1 MNYKKL
7 NEFIAKCIQE
17 DIQDGD
23 HTSICCIAE
32 NKKGTANLIS
42 KQKAIVAGVELAKEI
57 FHHYDKSLRIEIF
70 KKDGQEVF
78 LNDVILKVNG
88 KIRSILAM
96 ERLVLNCMQR
106 MSGIA
111 TKTNNINNLIKTFD
125 VKILD
130 TRKTTPNI
138 RFLEKW
144 AVKIGGGEN
153 HRMGLYDTILI
164 KDNHIDYSKGIS
176 YSVEQA
182 IEYSKKVKRLP
193 IIVEVRTLE
202 ELKNIIKFKEINRII
217 LDNFSIEKI
226 SKAVKIVRGKIT
238 LEVSGNI
245 NEKNVKDYAKTGV
258 NYISIGALTHSVQNI
273 DMSLKAEVSKK

>member
-1 MNYKKL
+1 MNNKILYK
-7 NEFIAKCIQE
+7 FIENCIEE

-23 HTSICCIAE
+23 HTSICCIPE
-32 NKKGTANLIS
+32 KETGTANLIS
-42 KQKAIVAGVELAKEI
+42 KQHATVAGVELAKKI
-57 FHHYDKSLRIEIF
+57 FQFYDKNLKIEIL
-70 KKDGQEVF
+70 KKDGQEIF
-78 LNDVILKVNG
+78 ISDTILKVSG

-111 TKTNNINNLIKTFD
+111 TKTKKIKQLIEQFD

-153 HRMGLYDTILI
+153 HRMGLYDVILI
-164 KDNHIDYSKGIS
+164 KDNHIDYTKGIS
-176 YSVEQA
+176 YSIEKA
-182 IEYSKKVKRLP
+182 INYTKKVKNMP
-193 IIVEVRTLE
+193 IIIEVRNLD
-202 ELKNIIKFKEINRII
+202 ELTHVLQFKEISRII
-217 LDNFSIEKI
+217 LDNFKKDEIK
-226 SKAVKIVRGKIT
+226 KAVKLVSKKIP

-245 NEKNVKDYAKTGV
+245 NETNIRDYAKTGV
-258 NYISIGALTHSVQNI
+258 DYISIGTLTHSVKNI
-273 DMSLKAEVSKK
+273 DMSLKAELI

>member
-1 MNYKKL
+1 MNHKKL
-7 NEFIAKCIQE
+7 NEFIEKCIQE

-42 KQKAIVAGVELAKEI
+42 KQEAVVAGTELAKEI
-57 FHHYDKSLRIEIF
+57 FHYYDENLKVDIL
-70 KKDGQEVF
+70 KKDGHKIF
-78 LNDVILKVNG
+78 AGDIILKVTG

-96 ERLVLNCMQR
+96 ERLILNCMQR

-111 TKTNNINNLIKTFD
+111 TKTKTIKSLITKFN

-130 TRKTTPNI
+130 TRKTTPSI

-153 HRMGLYDTILI
+153 HRMGLYDSILI
-164 KDNHIDYSKGIS
+164 KDNHIDYSKGIT

-182 IEYSKKVKRLP
+182 INYSKKIKNLP
-193 IIVEVRTLE
+193 IIVEVRSLD
-202 ELKNIIKFKEINRII
+202 ELKNIIKFKEITRII
-217 LDNFSIEKI
+217 LDNFSIQKI
-226 SKAVKIVRGKIT
+226 REAVEIVNKKIP
-238 LEVSGNI
+238 LETSGNI
-245 NEKNVKDYAKTGV
+245 DENNIKDYANTGV
-258 NYISIGALTHSVQNI
+258 DYISIGALTHSIQNV
-273 DMSLKAEVSKK
+273 DMSLKAEVS